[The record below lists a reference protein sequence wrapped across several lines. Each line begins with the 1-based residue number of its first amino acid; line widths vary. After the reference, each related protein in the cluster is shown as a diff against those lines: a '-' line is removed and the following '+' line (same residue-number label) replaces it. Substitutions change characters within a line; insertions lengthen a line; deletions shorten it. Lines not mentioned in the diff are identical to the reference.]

1 MSLFQAWWITKSP
14 RYIRMSQLVPQCLG
28 CCRTLCSRCFL
39 VAPRGICLRPA
50 FVERKSHRGEALW
63 HRRRWT
69 GRQMN
74 FRKSAEILWGL
85 MMFCRDCINPKKCD
99 PVLFLESLNIDF
111 DCVSNVSDVPQLLKE
126 AWIFFDLLNSATSA
140 AAPRFLMGWVTSPNY
155 PWRWWIWWWKHAV
168 GWWFAVG
175 FCLVH

>member
-111 DCVSNVSDVPQLLKE
+111 DCVSNVSVRKRESFLTCWILPLPPQLRGSSWAE
-126 AWIFFDLLNSATSA
+126 SRVQIIPEDGEFDDGNTQLADDSL
-140 AAPRFLMGWVTSPNY
+140 
-155 PWRWWIWWWKHAV
+155 
-168 GWWFAVG
+168 
-175 FCLVH
+175 